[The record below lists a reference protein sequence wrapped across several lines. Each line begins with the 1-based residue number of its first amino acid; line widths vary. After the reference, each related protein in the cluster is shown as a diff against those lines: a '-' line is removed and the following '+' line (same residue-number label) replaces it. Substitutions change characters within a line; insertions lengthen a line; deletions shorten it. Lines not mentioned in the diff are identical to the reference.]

1 MIALKIGGNTDI
13 YSNIASGKRI
23 NSAADDPAGMAI
35 AQKLDSQVKGD
46 SQAIRNIE
54 SSQDLLKTAGGSLQ
68 NIQNDLS
75 RIRELSVQASNG
87 INTADDKKFIQS
99 EISSLLTNIKD
110 NVQNTEFNGIK
121 LIDGSFS
128 DKTLGTGASGQGSTM
143 TIENTGL
150 ESLGIDG
157 FSVEG
162 EFNIDD
168 IDQAINK
175 VSESLG
181 KIGASTNAL
190 QSNLNRTRVSE
201 INQAS
206 SKSTI
211 EDLDIA
217 QAMTEL
223 NKQKSLN
230 QYKILL
236 QQKQAENEE
245 NKLGL
250 LL

>member
-1 MIALKIGGNTDI
+1 MKIGGNTDI
-13 YSNIASGKRI
+13 YSQISSGKRI
-23 NSAADDPAGMAI
+23 NSASDDPAGLAI
-35 AQKLDSQVKGD
+35 SQKLEGQIRGD
-46 SQAIRNIE
+46 SQSIKNIE

-68 NIQNDLS
+68 NIQSDLS

-87 INTADDKKFIQS
+87 INSAGDKKVIQS
-99 EISSLLTNIKD
+99 EISNLLSNIQD
-110 NVQNTEFNGIK
+110 SVQNTEFNGIK

-128 DKTLGTGASGQGSTM
+128 DKTLGAGANGQGSKM
-143 TIENTGL
+143 TIQNTGL

-162 EFNIDD
+162 DFNIDD

-181 KIGASTNAL
+181 EIGASTNAL
-190 QSNLNRTRVSE
+190 QNNLKRTRVSE
-201 INQAS
+201 VNQTA

-211 EDLDIA
+211 ADLDIA
-217 QAMTEL
+217 KAMTEL
-223 NKQKSLN
+223 NKKKSLD

-236 QQKQAENEE
+236 QQKQTENEQD
-245 NKLGL
+245 KLGL